1 MKIKNIFAYHQLD
14 SRGYPTIGVIIESDD
29 NLTNKVLI
37 PSGASTGKKEA
48 FELRDNDKKNYF
60 GKSVLKAIDNINN
73 IIAPKLIGL
82 NFTNQENIDQIMINL
97 DGTKNKSKLGA
108 NAILAVSLAVA
119 KMGAQYFDVPL
130 YEYIATHLLKT
141 KINKKHFPMP
151 MINVLNGGAHSD
163 NSLDF
168 QEFMIVPIGA
178 SSISESIKMG
188 SEVFYSLGNILKN
201 YKKATSKGDEGGYS
215 PDFESIYELFKILNE
230 AIISAGYRP
239 EIDIVIGID
248 AAASEFYEENNL
260 YFFKKAFLKNVLSKE
275 ESTKTSKELLNYYL
289 DIKNKFPIK
298 YIEDPFD
305 EENWEYFKLITENS
319 NIEIIGDDLY
329 CTNIDLLERGIK
341 EKSSNGILIKLN
353 QIGTLSETLKCIRKA
368 QSANIKITISHR
380 SGETCDSTIAD
391 LAIAVGAE
399 KIKTGSFSRSE
410 RVSKYNRLLEIE
422 QNFLHNKFIFK

>member
-14 SRGYPTIGVIIESDD
+14 SRGYPTIGVIIESND
-29 NLTNKVLI
+29 NLTSKVLI
-37 PSGASTGKKEA
+37 PSGASTGIKEA
-48 FELRDNDKKNYF
+48 VELRDNEEKNYF
-60 GKSVLKAIDNINN
+60 GKSVFKAIDNINN

-82 NFTNQENIDQIMINL
+82 DFTKQDEIDQIMIDL
-97 DGTKNKSKLGA
+97 DGTKNKSNLGA
-108 NAILAVSLAVA
+108 NAILAVSLAIA
-119 KMGAQYFDVPL
+119 KISAQHFDIPL

-163 NSLDF
+163 HSLDF
-168 QEFMIVPIGA
+168 QEFMIVPISA
-178 SSISESIKMG
+178 NSISESIKMG
-188 SEVFYSLGNILKN
+188 SEVFYSLGIILKN
-201 YKKATSKGDEGGYS
+201 HEKQTSKGDEGGYS
-215 PDFESIYELFKILNE
+215 PDFESIDELFKILND
-230 AIISAGYRP
+230 AIIHAGYIP
-239 EIDIVIGID
+239 ETDIVIGID
-248 AAASEFYEENNL
+248 VAASEFCEEDNS
-260 YFFKKAFLKNVLSKE
+260 YFFKKAFLKNILSKE
-275 ESTKTSKELLNYYL
+275 ESTKTSKQLLDYYL
-289 DIKNKFPIK
+289 DLKNKFPIK

-329 CTNIDLLERGIK
+329 CTNIDLLTRGIK
-341 EKSSNGILIKLN
+341 ERSSNGILIKLN
-353 QIGTLSETLKCIRKA
+353 QIGSLSETLKCIKA
-368 QSANIKITISHR
+368 AQNANIKITISHR

-410 RVSKYNRLLEIE
+410 RISKYNRLLEIE

>member
-14 SRGYPTIGVIIESDD
+14 SRGYPTIGVIIESND
-29 NLTNKVLI
+29 NLTSKVLI
-37 PSGASTGKKEA
+37 PSGASTGIKEA
-48 FELRDNDKKNYF
+48 VELRDNEEKNYF
-60 GKSVLKAIDNINN
+60 GKSVFKAIDNINN

-82 NFTNQENIDQIMINL
+82 DFTKQDEIDQIMIDL
-97 DGTKNKSKLGA
+97 DGTKNKSNLGA
-108 NAILAVSLAVA
+108 NAILAVSLAIA
-119 KMGAQYFDVPL
+119 KISAQHFDIPL

-168 QEFMIVPIGA
+168 QEFMIVPISA
-178 SSISESIKMG
+178 NSISESIKMG
-188 SEVFYSLGNILKN
+188 SEVFYSLGIILKN
-201 YKKATSKGDEGGYS
+201 HEKPTSKGDEGGYS
-215 PDFESIYELFKILNE
+215 PDFESIDELFKILND
-230 AIISAGYRP
+230 AIIHAGYIP
-239 EIDIVIGID
+239 ETDIVIGID
-248 AAASEFYEENNL
+248 VAASEFCAEDNS
-260 YFFKKAFLKNVLSKE
+260 YFFKKAFLKNILSKE
-275 ESTKTSKELLNYYL
+275 ESTKTSKQLLDYYL
-289 DIKNKFPIK
+289 DLKNKFPIK

-329 CTNIDLLERGIK
+329 CTNIDLLTRGIK
-341 EKSSNGILIKLN
+341 ERSSNGILIKLN
-353 QIGTLSETLKCIRKA
+353 QIGSLSETLKCIKA
-368 QSANIKITISHR
+368 AQNANIKITISHR

-410 RVSKYNRLLEIE
+410 RISKYNRLLEIE